1 MKNNFSIKVIASSI
15 PLLALLLVSLLILF
29 APAFGYWVNLPVS
42 DGSTYF
48 TLYLLIYLIVVL
60 IGNYLIFK
68 NFEFKIKPLKYL
80 FSSIIILFFIVLY
93 GFVVV
98 GQILPFDVHNGNIY
112 LKNKDSYSCDLYRSK
127 YKEIIFYYDRTYTF
141 GPSSTLPC

>member
-98 GQILPFDVHNGNIY
+98 NQILPTRSSSGEILLRKGD
-112 LKNKDSYSCDLYRSK
+112 YSCDSYKPK
-127 YKEIIFYYDRTYTF
+127 YKEIIFYYEQTYKYDPT
-141 GPSSTLPC
+141 STLPC